1 MYNVYQH
8 LISLNHSNTIPRKQ
22 VMRIKKNINLQ
33 NASISLTLGEILF
46 RKHLLLVDWEFWEYL
61 DSWVLILI
69 PRSWVLLQ
77 ALEIRAH
84 NSHQEGTKFNGFNW
98 RTAYNA
104 KHCRFDSI
112 LNLYKIHCIQC
123 RFKIQNFCRCNQ
135 SRRLAQNF
143 CDPVCSVNTWLHH
156 HHIFIILFCFS

>member
-112 LNLYKIHCIQC
+112 PNLCKL
-123 RFKIQNFCRCNQ
+123 RFKIQNFYRCNQ
-135 SRRLAQNF
+135 SRRFAPNF
-143 CDPVCSVNTWLHH
+143 LHDLVCSDNTWLHH
-156 HHIFIILFCFS
+156 HHIFITLVCVS